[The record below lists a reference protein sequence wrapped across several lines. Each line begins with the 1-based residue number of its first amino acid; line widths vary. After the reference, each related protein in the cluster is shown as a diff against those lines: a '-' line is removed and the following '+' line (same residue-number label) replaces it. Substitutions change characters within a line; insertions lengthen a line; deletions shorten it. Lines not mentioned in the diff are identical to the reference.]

1 MKFLSDDYV
10 NLYNLCT
17 HRDQR
22 KMNDIFHRA
31 MFVVMM
37 LRCLKKLGYFGE
49 DVKEKANNE
58 DETEVFTDDE
68 IYIGTLLC
76 HFLESMQFNAHE
88 VAQVP

>member
-1 MKFLSDDYV
+1 
-10 NLYNLCT
+10 
-17 HRDQR
+17 
-22 KMNDIFHRA
+22 
-31 MFVVMM
+31 MM

-68 IYIGTLLC
+68 IYIGTLLY

-88 VAQVP
+88 VAQVT